1 MNIFSLFDC
10 IYRCCGAGTA
20 ADCEMVTR
28 IASSQVELLRMWS
41 GAGRAARVDA
51 VVSFLKQYL
60 FRYQGHVGAYL
71 IIGGVDC
78 TGPRLVSVSAYG
90 NSDELPYL
98 AMGSGSLAATS
109 VLEMNYR
116 PNMTVRLSK
125 FIRLFCTVF
134 AESVLIHVTV
144 PHLQR
149 SFRGRHKRLF

>member
-1 MNIFSLFDC
+1 
-10 IYRCCGAGTA
+10 
-20 ADCEMVTR
+20 MVTQ

-51 VVSFLKQYL
+51 VVSYLKQYL

-116 PNMTVRLSK
+116 PNMTV
-125 FIRLFCTVF
+125 
-134 AESVLIHVTV
+134 
-144 PHLQR
+144 
-149 SFRGRHKRLF
+149 

>member
-1 MNIFSLFDC
+1 
-10 IYRCCGAGTA
+10 
-20 ADCEMVTR
+20 
-28 IASSQVELLRMWS
+28 MWS

-116 PNMTVRLSK
+116 PNMTVCLSK

-134 AESVLIHVTV
+134 AESGCFSFKLLIHVTV

-149 SFRGRHKRLF
+149 SFRGISLF